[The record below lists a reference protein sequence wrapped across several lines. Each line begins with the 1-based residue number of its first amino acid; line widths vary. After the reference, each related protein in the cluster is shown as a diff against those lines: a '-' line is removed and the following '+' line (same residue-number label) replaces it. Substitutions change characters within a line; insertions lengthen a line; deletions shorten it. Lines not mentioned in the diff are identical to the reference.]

1 MMRKL
6 LFLMLLATATMTHA
20 DDYVSV
26 VAGGAEK
33 DYHTQNV
40 AKIEFTQDG
49 INVIRT
55 NDTGDTYL
63 FSDGVEKIMFHP
75 SNPSAITTVKNDG
88 SQEMTLF
95 VARNGNYVRVN
106 GWMGD
111 KAQVSIYALNGQ
123 QVLALGNWKGS
134 DINVSAL
141 PSGIYVIKVGNKSAK
156 FRK

>member
-1 MMRKL
+1 MKKL
-6 LFLMLLATATMTHA
+6 LILMLLGTAAIAHA
-20 DDYVSV
+20 DDYVRV

-40 AKIEFTQDG
+40 AKIEFAADG

-75 SNPSAITTVKNDG
+75 ENPSAITTVKNAD
-88 SQEMTLF
+88 EAMTLF
-95 VARNGNYVRVN
+95 VARDGSYISVR
-106 GWMGD
+106 GWKGD
-111 KAQVSIYALNGQ
+111 KAAVSIYALNGQ
-123 QVLALGNWKGS
+123 QVLATSNWNGG
-134 DINVSAL
+134 DINVSGLA
-141 PSGIYVIKVGNKSAK
+141 PGIYLIKVGNKSAK